1 MNARREEK
9 TSSGERE
16 DDVQKWE
23 WLGMNARPM
32 NSWTNRVG
40 H

>member
-1 MNARREEK
+1 MLEEK
-9 TSSGERE
+9 KGVSSGQGA

-32 NSWTNRVG
+32 NSWTNHVG